1 MIRGIKLGS
10 DELQRHACKGVNR
23 RDGRTHYNANVGD
36 YIIFP
41 VLVTT
46 CFSESEIFNISRKS
60 VSRLKFVSLRLRED
74 N

>member
-46 CFSESEIFNISRKS
+46 CFRDIQYFMKISVAFEIR
-60 VSRLKFVSLRLRED
+60 FVSLRED